1 MLRMTSLKARWPRTA
16 AVALPGL
23 LWCSTAAADL
33 PREADLSVSE
43 LQLNDVPSAK
53 LPFGA
58 QVQWDD
64 PDSDRPKAFICNADR
79 TEKLTLVYYE
89 GDTAYIISE
98 FRVDPV
104 ETRYVDC
111 VQPPKTIDRFVS
123 GKGVQLG
130 MTRSEVTHLFGN
142 DYNEHP
148 QLGEVVISYRID
160 NKNESDFLQHHSA
173 PAYFGQYHFKQD
185 KLVRYSFGFEFP

>member
-1 MLRMTSLKARWPRTA
+1 MFGMTSLKANWPLAA
-16 AVALPGL
+16 AVLPGL
-23 LWCSTAAADL
+23 LWCATAGAEP
-33 PREADLSVSE
+33 PREADLSVSGI
-43 LQLNDVPSAK
+43 QLNDVSSAK

-58 QVQWDD
+58 QVQLDD
-64 PDSDRPKAFICNADR
+64 PDSDRPKAYICNADR

-98 FRVDPV
+98 LRVDPI

-111 VQPPKTIDRFVS
+111 VQPPQAIDHFVS

-130 MTRSEVTHLFGN
+130 MPRSEVTRLFGN
-142 DYNEHP
+142 HYNEHP
-148 QLGEVVISYRID
+148 QLDEIVISYRID
-160 NKNESDFLQHHSA
+160 DKNASDFLQHHSA

-185 KLVRYSFGFEFP
+185 KLVSFSFGFEFP